1 MNVMF
6 DTGFLIS
13 LVDANRANHQI
24 ANKYLT
30 ALNANGYSILL
41 SPLAIAEYA
50 VKSDPQPLFDM
61 GVFEIP
67 EFNLR
72 HALTA
77 ALFREH
83 THAYHNLRD
92 LSNTRAVIVNDTQ
105 IIAQASVENVEYI
118 FTEDKNTF
126 CKTVNKLREAGLT
139 KCKAVPLSGG
149 YQGELFTSMEQTEIQ
164 FPE

>member
-1 MNVMF
+1 MF

-83 THAYHNLRD
+83 THADHDLRD

-139 KCKAVPLSGG
+139 KCKAISLSDG
-149 YQGELFTSMEQTEIQ
+149 YKPGFFSPMEQTEIQ